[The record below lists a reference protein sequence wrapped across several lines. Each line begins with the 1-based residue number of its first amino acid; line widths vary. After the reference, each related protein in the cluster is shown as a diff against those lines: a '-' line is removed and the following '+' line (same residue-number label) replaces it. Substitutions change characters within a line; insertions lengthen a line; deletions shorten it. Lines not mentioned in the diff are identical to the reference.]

1 MNARSSHRVRSAVLR
16 VALALTAVSLLF
28 YVPFRYVTRPPEF
41 GGFLDTAYALLF
53 PLSLLLAGAAL
64 WAAWRPG
71 LPSRL
76 AVADGSTGRWI
87 LGLYGGGWLLMGLMC
102 LPSLTS
108 LAAHSPVEGLFA
120 SVHMTAQHVFLGFAA
135 VATAVHPAAARA
147 VLEGRSPMAAWEGEE
162 PGSAAESSVL
172 G

>member
-1 MNARSSHRVRSAVLR
+1 MSDANSHPVRSAVLR
-16 VALALTAVSLLF
+16 VALALTAVSLVV

-41 GGFLDTAYALLF
+41 GGFLGTTYAVLF
-53 PLSLLLAGAAL
+53 PLSLLLAGAAI

-71 LPSRL
+71 LL
-76 AVADGSTGRWI
+76 TELEGAGGSMGRWI
-87 LGLYGGGWLLMGLMC
+87 LGVYGGSWVLTGLMC

-135 VATAVHPAAARA
+135 VATAVDPAVART
-147 VLEGRSPMAAWEGEE
+147 VLDGRSATAASETEAPGAATE
-162 PGSAAESSVL
+162 PRA
-172 G
+172 